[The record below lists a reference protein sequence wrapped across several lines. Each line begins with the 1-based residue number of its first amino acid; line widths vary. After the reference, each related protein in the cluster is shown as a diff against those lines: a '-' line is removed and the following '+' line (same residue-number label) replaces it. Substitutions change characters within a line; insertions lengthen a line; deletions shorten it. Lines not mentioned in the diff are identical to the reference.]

1 MRAAPLAPSSAAAT
15 FSRREKDSQ
24 WRCRFHPP
32 TFVILKHPAQDAPV
46 NSLSSEPNMT
56 NDVSPGSHDHHHERR
71 RWIAL
76 LVLCMG
82 VLMIVLDTTIVNVA
96 LPSIKT
102 DLKFTDTAL
111 AWVVNA
117 YMLTYGGFLLL
128 GGRLGDLYGHRRFFL
143 LGIALFTLASLACG
157 LSQTQG
163 FLVASRA
170 VQGLGGAVVTAV
182 ALSLIMDLFTEA
194 ADRAK
199 AMGIYGFVC
208 AGGGSLGAMLGGVL
222 TSTLT
227 WHWVFLVNLPIGIAV
242 IVFAPKLLPA
252 TKGASDTRHLDV
264 SGAVTV
270 TAALML
276 AVYAIVNG
284 NEMGWTSARTLGEL
298 AVAAVLLALFFV
310 IEARV
315 RKPLMPLRLFV
326 RRNIAVSN
334 TVGVLWA
341 AAMFAWFFLSALYMQ
356 LVLGYGPLE
365 VGLAFLP
372 ANLIMALFSLGISA
386 RLVMRFGIRKPLA
399 AGLALAALGLL
410 LFARAPLDGHYVI
423 DIMPGMILLG
433 LGAGIALNPVLLAAM
448 NDVEPSESGLAS
460 GLVNTAFMMG
470 GALGLAVLASLAAS
484 QTGMALADGA
494 GRGAA
499 LLVGYR
505 AAFLAG
511 ACFAALGAVLGAT
524 LLRPR
529 DVAASEAAMSTH

>member
-1 MRAAPLAPSSAAAT
+1 
-15 FSRREKDSQ
+15 
-24 WRCRFHPP
+24 
-32 TFVILKHPAQDAPV
+32 
-46 NSLSSEPNMT
+46 MT
-56 NDVSPGSHDHHHERR
+56 NDVSPEKHAEHHERR

-102 DLKFTDTAL
+102 DLKFTDTSL

-157 LSQTQG
+157 LSRTQG

-182 ALSLIMDLFTEA
+182 ALSLIMDLFTEP

-227 WHWVFLVNLPIGIAV
+227 WHWVFLVNLPIGVAV
-242 IVFAPKLLPA
+242 IAFAPRLLPA
-252 TKGASDTRHLDV
+252 TKGADDACHLDIG
-264 SGAVTV
+264 GAVTV

-284 NEMGWTSARTLGEL
+284 NELGWTSPRTLGEL
-298 AVAAVLLALFFV
+298 AVAAVLLALFFL

-315 RKPLMPLRLFV
+315 RKPLMPMRLFV

-386 RLVMRFGIRKPLA
+386 KLVMRFGIRKPLA
-399 AGLALAALGLL
+399 AGLALATVGLL
-410 LFARAPLDGHYVI
+410 LFARAPQDGSFAI

-433 LGAGIALNPVLLAAM
+433 LGAGIALNPLLLAAM
-448 NDVEPSESGLAS
+448 GDVEPSESGLAS

-470 GALGLAVLASLAAS
+470 GALGLAVQASLAAS
-484 QTGMALADGA
+484 QTEASRAA
-494 GRGAA
+494 GTERGAS
-499 LLVGYR
+499 LLAGYR

-511 ACFAALGAVLGAT
+511 ACFAALGAVLGAV

-529 DVAASEAAMSTH
+529 EGSAASEAAVSAH